1 MARSVQFRSAEM
13 RELLVELDEEL
24 QRMGKAAS
32 IFIVGGAAMALAYNA
47 DRATADIDGT
57 FEPRDVV
64 LDAAA
69 VIARRRNLDRNW
81 LSEGVRDFMPPL
93 PDDHPRGERIGPAL
107 VIEIA
112 SPEYVLA
119 MKSMTTRKSDGDLA
133 DAVCLCA
140 MLGISDGA
148 ELEAIVRRY
157 FPGRGFGAQE
167 LFFERIIDALWR
179 GSLCGI
185 ATGTPD
191 ALICGRPGSPPPT
204 RTRSD
209 GQT

>member
-1 MARSVQFRSAEM
+1 MVRKEFTAGEM
-13 RELLVELDEEL
+13 RELLAELDKEL
-24 QRMGKAAS
+24 QRLGKAAT

-47 DRATADIDGT
+47 ERASADIDGT

-69 VIARRRNLDRNW
+69 VVARRFGLDRNW
-81 LSEGVRDFMPPL
+81 LSEGVRDFMPPV

-133 DAVCLCA
+133 DAVYLCKL
-140 MLGISDGA
+140 LGVRDEA
-148 ELEAIVRRY
+148 ELETIVRRY
-157 FPGRGFGAQE
+157 FPAGGFGAQE
-167 LFFERIIDALWR
+167 LFFERIIDAL
-179 GSLCGI
+179 
-185 ATGTPD
+185 
-191 ALICGRPGSPPPT
+191 
-204 RTRSD
+204 
-209 GQT
+209 

>member
-1 MARSVQFRSAEM
+1 VAKKEFTADDM
-13 RELLVELDEEL
+13 RELLRDLDAEL
-24 QRMGKAAS
+24 QRIGSAAT
-32 IFIVGGAAMALAYNA
+32 IFVVGGSAMALAYNA

-69 VIARRRNLDRNW
+69 IVARRRNLDRNW
-81 LSEGVRDFMPPL
+81 LSDGVRDFMPPE

-133 DAVCLCA
+133 DPVHLCRL
-140 MLGISDGA
+140 LGVADQTA
-148 ELEAIVRRY
+148 LENIVRRY
-157 FPGRGFGAQE
+157 FPSGQFGSQE
-167 LFFERIIDALWR
+167 LFVERIID
-179 GSLCGI
+179 SL
-185 ATGTPD
+185 
-191 ALICGRPGSPPPT
+191 
-204 RTRSD
+204 
-209 GQT
+209 

>member
-1 MARSVQFRSAEM
+1 VTRRQFTAPEM
-13 RELLVELDEEL
+13 RELLAELDKEL
-24 QRMGKAAS
+24 QRLGTAAT

-47 DRATADIDGT
+47 ERASADIDAT

-69 VIARRRNLDRNW
+69 VVARRLGLDRNW
-81 LSEGVRDFMPPL
+81 LSEGVRDFMPPV

-107 VIEIA
+107 VLEIA

-133 DAVCLCA
+133 DAVHLCRL
-140 MLGISDGA
+140 LGICDEA

-157 FPGRGFGAQE
+157 FPGSRFGAQE
-167 LFFERIIDALWR
+167 LFFERIIDAL
-179 GSLCGI
+179 
-185 ATGTPD
+185 
-191 ALICGRPGSPPPT
+191 
-204 RTRSD
+204 
-209 GQT
+209 

>member
-1 MARSVQFRSAEM
+1 MARKEFTAAEM
-13 RELLVELDEEL
+13 RELLGELDKEL
-24 QRMGKAAS
+24 QRLGKAAT

-47 DRATADIDGT
+47 ERASADIDAT

-69 VIARRRNLDRNW
+69 VVARRFGLDRNW
-81 LSEGVRDFMPPL
+81 LSEGVRDFMPPV

-112 SPEYVLA
+112 SPEYILA

-133 DAVCLCA
+133 DAVHLCTL
-140 MLGISDGA
+140 LGVSTEA

-157 FPGRGFGAQE
+157 FPGGRFGARE
-167 LFFERIIDALWR
+167 LFFERIIDAL
-179 GSLCGI
+179 
-185 ATGTPD
+185 
-191 ALICGRPGSPPPT
+191 
-204 RTRSD
+204 
-209 GQT
+209 